1 LLKNFIKLFIAQKL
15 LIALTLTIAF
25 VWSMG
30 DLLPYDIKS
39 GLYSISL
46 SIKWLITFI
55 IPGMIIIF
63 MSSAL
68 SSLNKGAFLFIIILI
83 SLVLLS
89 NFAAVL
95 FSYGFFNLAVD
106 NLEATKPTASE
117 TQSLQA
123 LWQMP
128 TFSLLKND
136 TALLLGLG
144 LGLTASFW
152 KNPRLNSGL
161 EWLKKAMGQV
171 VKFVILP
178 LLPIFVLGSMLKLQ
192 HDNILNHI
200 LVTYDKVFLFFCLG
214 QVVYTILL
222 FLLAAGFSRNL
233 FSKYIKNIFPAF
245 ITGLTTISSAAT
257 MPVTI
262 SATEKNTGST
272 KLAHTIIPATV
283 NIHLLGTAIGMNI
296 LILSTFSIFGYGI
309 PEFSAYLPYAL
320 YFAVAQLAVMGVPG
334 GSVFTMMPVVEAHL
348 GATPEMLA
356 LISTMVILF
365 DPFDTSINVSC
376 NGAFA
381 IIFRKVLRI
390 WSKVSTTTAAL
401 LLKDLS

>member
-1 LLKNFIKLFIAQKL
+1 LKNFIKLFIGQKL
-15 LIALTLTIAF
+15 LIILTLTIAF
-25 VWSMG
+25 VWIFG

-55 IPGMIIIF
+55 IPAMIIVF
-63 MSSAL
+63 MASVL
-68 SSLNKGAFLFIIILI
+68 SSLSRGAFLFIVILI

-95 FSYGFFNLAVD
+95 FSYGFFNLAVS
-106 NLEATKPTASE
+106 NLEAAKPVATN
-117 TQSLQA
+117 TQSLQT
-123 LWQMP
+123 LWQIP

-136 TALLLGLG
+136 TALLLGLS
-144 LGLTASFW
+144 LGLIASFW
-152 KNPRLNSGL
+152 KNPRLNNAL

-178 LLPIFVLGSMLKLQ
+178 LLPLFVLGTMLKLQ
-192 HDNILNHI
+192 YDDVLSHI

-214 QVVYTILL
+214 QFVYAILL
-222 FLLAAGFSRNL
+222 FSLAAGFSRNL
-233 FSKYIKNIFPAF
+233 FSKYLKNIFPAF

-262 SATEKNTGST
+262 IATEKNTGSS

-296 LILSTFSIFGYGI
+296 LILSTFSIFGYST
-309 PEFSAYLPYAL
+309 PEISTYLPYAL
-320 YFAVAQLAVMGVPG
+320 YFAIAQLAVMGVPG
-334 GSVFTMMPVVEAHL
+334 GSVFTMMPIVEAHL

-365 DPFDTSINVSC
+365 DPFDTSINVTC

-381 IIFRKVLRI
+381 IIFRKILRS
-390 WSKVSTTTAAL
+390 WSKVSKTTAAL